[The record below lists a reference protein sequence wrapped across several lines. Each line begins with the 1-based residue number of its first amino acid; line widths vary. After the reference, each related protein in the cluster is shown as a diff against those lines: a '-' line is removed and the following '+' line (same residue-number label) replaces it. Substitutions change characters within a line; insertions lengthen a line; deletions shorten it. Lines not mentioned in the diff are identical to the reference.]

1 MGEALKLAIMG
12 WHALQ
17 LALGVGVKGVPEITP
32 VEQTTPAPDTAPLSP
47 STPEPEESAPASA
60 APDPR

>member
-17 LALGVGVKGVPEITP
+17 LALGVGVKAAPEVKQAI
-32 VEQTTPAPDTAPLSP
+32 EQPAEQPAPVQEATEPTEATAPQ
-47 STPEPEESAPASA
+47 EPQ
-60 APDPR
+60 